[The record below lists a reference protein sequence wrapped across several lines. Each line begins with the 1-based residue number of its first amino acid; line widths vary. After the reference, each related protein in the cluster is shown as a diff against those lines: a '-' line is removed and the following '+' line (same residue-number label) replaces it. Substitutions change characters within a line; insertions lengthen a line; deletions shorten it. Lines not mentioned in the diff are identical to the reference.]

1 VNKISVLIVDD
12 ETLLRQGLRAMLEK
26 EPFVNSIYEAENDEE
41 LKRHLLNQHINV
53 VLLDIRLGKSKSNG
67 VELLHYLRS
76 ISAPPKVIV
85 LTGLDGVELIINLL
99 KSNCDGIVYKLDGY
113 KEIVKTLNAILNGQ
127 NYFPDKILK
136 IIQNNAKRWEQTPS
150 VLLTFHEKELLR
162 AIAGGGT
169 TKQIASE
176 LRLKIATA
184 ETYRIRLMKKVGVSN
199 TASLLAYA
207 FRNGIL

>member
-1 VNKISVLIVDD
+1 MNKISILVVDD
-12 ETLLRQGLRAMLEK
+12 ETLLRQGLIVMLEK
-26 EPFVNSIYEAENDEE
+26 ELFIKEIYEAGNAEE
-41 LKRHLLNQHINV
+41 FKSHLVSKSVDI
-53 VLLDIRLGKSKSNG
+53 VLLDIRLGKSNG
-67 VELLHYLRS
+67 LELLKYVKEMKN
-76 ISAPPKVIV
+76 PPKIV
-85 LTGLDGVELIINLL
+85 AVTGLEGVELIINLL
-99 KSNCDGIVYKLDGY
+99 KASCDGIVYKLDGY
-113 KEIVKTLNAILNGQ
+113 KEIIKTIDAILNSRS
-127 NYFPDKILK
+127 YFPDRILK
-136 IIQNNAKRWEQTPS
+136 VIQNNAKRWEQTPS